1 MKNAANMKREEIRDI
16 LVQNGLKVT
25 PQRVAV
31 LEAINTMRTHPTA
44 ENLIDFIRE
53 NDPNVAT
60 GTVYNILETFV
71 EKGIIRKV
79 KTDRDVM
86 RYDAIMDVHHHL
98 YCAESDRIEDYYD
111 EELDRMLE
119 AYFREK
125 KIPGFSIRDVKLQ
138 LIGNFKGKKEKK

>member
-44 ENLIDFIRE
+44 ENLIDLIRE